1 MCDQSLR
8 DHMKRLR
15 TEIDS
20 AVKEAL
26 AHNDHARA
34 MAVTD
39 LATARVQE
47 IRRACEELL
56 SHISIQNELIANSR

>member
-1 MCDQSLR
+1 MCAQSTI
-8 DHMKRLR
+8 DSMKRLR
-15 TEIDS
+15 AEIDS

-26 AHNDHARA
+26 ARNDHTRA
-34 MAVTD
+34 MALTD

-56 SHISIQNELIANSR
+56 SHLSIQNELIANSR